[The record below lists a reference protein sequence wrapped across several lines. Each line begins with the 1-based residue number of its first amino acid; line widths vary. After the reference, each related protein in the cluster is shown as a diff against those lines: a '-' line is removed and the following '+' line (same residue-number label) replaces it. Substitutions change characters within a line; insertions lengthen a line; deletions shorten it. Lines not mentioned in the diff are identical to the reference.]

1 MGIDDRIEN
10 KSEDLGGRAKEAAG
24 AVSGNEELKAEGR
37 SDQAKAGFK
46 DKVEDVKDGAK
57 EGLDNLKRKID

>member
-1 MGIDDRIEN
+1 MGIDDRFEN

>member
-1 MGIDDRIEN
+1 MGIDDRIQN

-24 AVSGNEELKAEGR
+24 AVTGNESLKAEGR
-37 SDQAKAGFK
+37 SDQAEAGFK
-46 DKVEDVKDGAK
+46 EKIEDVKDAAK

>member
-1 MGIDDRIEN
+1 MGIDDRIQN

-24 AVSGNEELKAEGR
+24 AVTGDESLKAEGR
-37 SDQAKAGFK
+37 SDQTKAGFK
-46 DKVEDVKDGAK
+46 EKVEDVKDAAK

>member
-1 MGIDDRIEN
+1 MGIDDRIQN

-24 AVSGNEELKAEGR
+24 AVTGNESLKTEGR

-46 DKVEDVKDGAK
+46 EKIEDVKDAAK